1 MSKSV
6 ESPQQHP
13 SPLNRHLNTVLSKIP
28 PWLTNATPDLH
39 RALRQAG
46 ANRLFWYE
54 QARQSMPD
62 VTKALRQD
70 YVLHLAYQQELSE
83 ALKELPSL
91 EAFAEPLLVAAIKAR
106 FGLDV
111 DVRKTWL
118 FHARRI
124 QVDDSFVNASR
135 DALVQYQKSLKAATQ
150 TLLHAALQN
159 FESWETEPAG
169 MDLDKRQKAAIYD
182 RYPLDGLEMT
192 ATELAISPPAFAAL
206 CRELDLGGQYQKK
219 VDAFLNPPSRP
230 ESAPD
235 AATYNRRGLF
245 KRVEQ
250 STFRIQVHLAYLK
263 ADISQGMYN
272 ALLDI
277 SGNGRRVTLQGEPVT
292 ASFLRLWDIELTG
305 VVAIGKARDDA
316 DTEQSIV
323 VYIPDD
329 PLCPLKEYPSSA
341 AFTRTLRDRLL
352 QDGYLGFFQGLIPAR
367 QRAHLL
373 ATLDKCLRPL
383 VWNKDRSWYEQQVD
397 PNAKLHLRER
407 EFAEGMLTAITEQKA
422 AVLKDDALFHAVP
435 TADEDQKTFD
445 QRVHYFESLAMQAL
459 NAVGFVV
466 PPVGAVMMAV
476 AAAQLGA
483 EVFEGIDSWTRGEWE
498 QGWGYFMDVVENVA
512 LIAALG
518 AVHAEGDTPVVE
530 TITVETPS
538 FIEELKEVELP
549 EGGSRLWK
557 PDIAP
562 FAHDKVLPSA
572 VKPDEFGVYHY
583 QDKQWISV
591 EGKTYSVNRTPSGQL
606 RIEHP
611 TKAIGY
617 QPPLRSN
624 GAGAWIHPA
633 DQPLEWEGLKL
644 FRRLGHSA
652 EAFSDVTARRI
663 LQVSETHETVLRR
676 ALAENQRPPALLEDE
691 MRRFRIDEDI
701 QQHAQGAE
709 SGVDNKAL
717 FEARYR
723 AESVSREANAL
734 AITQRYPELPASIAD
749 ELVRAASTTELEAL
763 AQGRVPLRIAEEVR
777 VYQQQV
783 RLARAYEGLYLE
795 SVSNADT
802 DVLILHSLESL
813 PGWSAQ
819 LRLEVREGQFHG
831 GLIDAIGPADAAIR
845 KVLVRHLDGY
855 EVFDHQG
862 LGLHGRDDIFA
873 AMLHALPDAQRTALG
888 FPGVWDGPKLKL
900 AMQNAPLLSRSRLR
914 QFLKMQPAALGRTS
928 PMRMADG
935 RLGYPLSG
943 RGVLQGFIA
952 RETLLD
958 LIRTLG
964 LPNADVSAEQMLTAL
979 ESTGLTRQQIH
990 RRLVQ
995 LLDERMALDLSLNGW
1010 GEQSASVPDLEV
1022 RLISR
1027 ARVHEVIWRY
1037 WAETALP
1044 EISLPA
1050 MAPST
1055 PALRLQSIVLSD
1067 FPPALPDFFQERV
1080 TRLELI
1086 DISINRPHATL
1097 PDPVSRSVEQRLAL
1111 EAFFMRFPEVTSL
1124 EINRSAAQG
1133 PVNEP
1138 LVFQLPYLVAQSFPA
1153 LRSLRLINQNVSI
1166 SLLEVQSL
1174 SRLEHLQALDL
1185 SGNTVSFIPPTNLT
1199 SLRLRYLGL
1208 DNIGLE
1214 HWPAWLEGLESSS
1227 ITELSLRNNRISE
1240 IPWDLSANQTLAD
1253 QPTAILLQGNP
1264 LSRLTMM
1271 RTRLNEGP
1279 ASRFRFHLDLPPHL
1293 AAQIALLQDER
1304 LQLREAIDGWA
1315 QASTSS
1321 RPLSEETIELRRV
1334 IGEGLLEF
1342 WRTYSEGQTQSVLTL
1357 QGISLEDFPPRL
1369 PAFFYMRVR
1378 NLQLMRVCADA
1389 SRMNTFLASFPQL
1402 TSLEL
1407 TGRVEPM
1414 PALPGALRQL
1424 TRLTTLSLRDQ
1435 GRIIEQQDMAFFAE
1449 LPALGALDLSGNQ
1462 LGVISDVS
1470 TLRGRL
1476 SWLSLDNTGL
1486 TQWPNW
1492 VDTLLPMEG
1501 LTLDN
1506 NQLTELPEHI
1516 LQNPRNDVGQ
1526 TEIALRGN
1534 PLTHETMR
1542 RAHVS
1547 ERYHSSYTFA
1557 MDLPDDILQLSPE
1570 RHYSD
1575 SDSDSDGYESDSD
1588 SSGALHSPVAPPPP
1602 EEVPDVEQWLLV
1614 SVDANALHQ
1623 ELWQRLEERGDA
1635 SNLMALIGRLTQSA
1649 PYRNALT
1656 RVGFSERVWRVLET
1670 ADQSAD
1676 NRLLYN
1682 GIAQEALVQPETG
1695 FQTCH
1700 DGAWLVFNQIE
1711 IQMFIEQSL
1720 SQVPA
1725 EQRGQSLYR
1734 LTRRLYRLHEL
1745 DAVAREQ
1752 AGGRDEAEVRLAY
1765 RLRWASELDLPLPP
1779 SNMLYQ
1785 VHASIRSGELD
1796 AALARVQQGE
1806 HGEPFMRYAAERDFW
1821 VEYLREA
1828 YAERFEALKEDYLAR
1843 VVALP
1848 DRFPGQAIDE
1858 LGEEFAALKREYEA
1872 QELNLIRELTYREGF
1887 DHN

>member
-1 MSKSV
+1 MSESV
-6 ESPQQHP
+6 ESPQQHTSPP
-13 SPLNRHLNTVLSKIP
+13 SRHFNTVRSRVP
-28 PWLTNATPDLH
+28 SWLANATPDVH

-46 ANRLFWYE
+46 ANRLSWYE

-62 VTKALRQD
+62 VTEALRQD

-83 ALKELPSL
+83 ALNELPSL
-91 EAFAEPLLVAAIKAR
+91 QGFAEPLLVAAIKAR

-135 DALVQYQKSLKAATQ
+135 DPLVQYQQSLKAAMQ

-159 FESWETEPAG
+159 FEAWETEPAG
-169 MDLDKRQKAAIYD
+169 MDLNERQKAVIYD

-192 ATELAISPPAFAAL
+192 ATELAISPPDFAAL

-219 VDAFLNPPSRP
+219 VDAFLNPVSKPGD
-230 ESAPD
+230 APD
-235 AATYNRRGLF
+235 AATFNRRGLL
-245 KRVEQ
+245 KRVEAMA
-250 STFRIQVHLAYLK
+250 FRIQLHLARMK
-263 ADISQGMYN
+263 SDISESLYH
-272 ALLDI
+272 ALLQVGDNRTQV
-277 SGNGRRVTLQGEPVT
+277 SSQGQPVT
-292 ASFLRLWDIELTG
+292 TSFLRLWDIELTG

-316 DTEQSIV
+316 DSEQSIV
-323 VYIPDD
+323 VYIPND
-329 PLCPLKEYPSSA
+329 PLCPLKEYESSA
-341 AFTRTLRDRLL
+341 AFTRALRDRLL
-352 QDGYLGFFQGLIPAR
+352 QEGYLGFFQGLIPAR

-373 ATLDKCLRPL
+373 TTLDKCLRPL

-397 PNAKLHLRER
+397 PHAKLHLRER

-422 AVLKDDALFHAVP
+422 VVLKDDALFHAVP
-435 TADEDQKTFD
+435 TADEDQKTLA

-466 PPVGAVMMAV
+466 PAVGGVMMAV
-476 AAAQLGA
+476 AAAQLGT

-518 AVHAEGDTPVVE
+518 AVHAEGGTPVVE
-530 TITVETPS
+530 TMTVETPS

-549 EGGSRLWK
+549 DGGSRLWK

-562 FAHDKVLPSA
+562 FAHDTILPA
-572 VKPDEFGVYHY
+572 DLKPDEFGVYHH
-583 QDKQWISV
+583 QGKQWISV
-591 EGKTYSVNRTPSGQL
+591 EGKTYSVNRTPSGQW
-606 RIEHP
+606 RVEHP

-633 DQPLEWEGLKL
+633 DRPLEWEGLKL

-676 ALAENQRPPALLEDE
+676 ALAENRRPPALLEDE
-691 MRRFRIDEDI
+691 MRRFQIDEHI
-701 QQHAQGAE
+701 QQQAQDAQPD
-709 SGVDNKAL
+709 VDNKAL

-723 AESVSREANAL
+723 AESVTCETNAL

-749 ELVRAASTTELEAL
+749 ELVRAASTTEREAL
-763 AQGRVPLRIAEEVR
+763 AQGRVPMRIAEEVR

-802 DVLILHSLESL
+802 DVLILHALESL

-819 LRLEVREGQFHG
+819 VRLEVREGRFNG
-831 GLIDAIGPADAAIR
+831 ARVDAIGPVDAAIL
-845 KVLVRHLDGY
+845 KVLVRHFDGY
-855 EVFDHQG
+855 EAFDHQG
-862 LGLHGRDDIFA
+862 LELHGRDDLFA
-873 AMLHALPDAQRTALG
+873 AVLHALPDAQRTALG

-900 AMQNAPLLSRSRLR
+900 ALQNAPLLSRSRLR
-914 QFLKMQPAALGRTS
+914 QLLKMQPAAPGRTS
-928 PMRMADG
+928 PMRLADG

-943 RGVLQGFIA
+943 RGALQGFIA

-958 LIRTLG
+958 LIRALG
-964 LPNADVSAEQMLTAL
+964 LLNADVSAEQMLSAL
-979 ESTGLTRQQIH
+979 EGTGLTRQQIH
-990 RRLVQ
+990 QRLIQ
-995 LLDERMALDLSLNGW
+995 ILDERMALDVSLNAW
-1010 GEQSASVPDLEV
+1010 GDVSVGLPDAQERLAS
-1022 RLISR
+1022 RTRI
-1027 ARVHEVIWRY
+1027 HEAIWRY

-1044 EISLPA
+1044 EIALPA
-1050 MAPST
+1050 MT
-1055 PALRLQSIVLSD
+1055 PNTPVLRLQNIVLSD
-1067 FPPALPDFFQERV
+1067 FPPALPDFFQRRV
-1080 TRLELI
+1080 SQLELI
-1086 DISINRPHATL
+1086 DIAISRPVTSAAQ
-1097 PDPVSRSVEQRLAL
+1097 PVSRWVDQRLAL
-1111 EAFFMRFPEVTSL
+1111 EAFFIRFPDVTSL
-1124 EINRSAAQG
+1124 EISRTALGASG
-1133 PVNEP
+1133 NEP
-1138 LVFQLPYLVAQSFPA
+1138 LVFQLPYLVAQSFPS
-1153 LRSLRLINQNVSI
+1153 LRSLRLVNQNISI

-1174 SRLEHLQALDL
+1174 SRLDHLQSLDL

-1199 SLRLRYLGL
+1199 SLRLRYLRL
-1208 DNIGLE
+1208 DNIGLQ
-1214 HWPAWLEGLESSS
+1214 HWPAWLEGLESST

-1240 IPWDLSANQTLAD
+1240 IPWDLAANQTAAD
-1253 QPTAILLQGNP
+1253 SPTTIALQGNP

-1271 RTRLNEGP
+1271 RIGLNEGP
-1279 ASRFRFHLDLPPHL
+1279 GSRFRLHLDLPPHL
-1293 AAQIALLQDER
+1293 AAHIAVLQQER
-1304 LQLREAIDGWA
+1304 LQLREAIDIWT
-1315 QASTSS
+1315 QASSSS

-1342 WRTYSEGQTQSVLTL
+1342 WRSYSEGQTQSVLTL
-1357 QGISLEDFPPRL
+1357 QGISLENFPPRL

-1378 NLQLMRVCADA
+1378 NLQLIRVSADA
-1389 SRMNTFLASFPQL
+1389 SRMNTFLSSFPQL

-1407 TGRVEPM
+1407 TGRVEPE
-1414 PALPGALRQL
+1414 PALPSALRQL
-1424 TRLTTLSLRDQ
+1424 TRLNTLSLRDQ
-1435 GRIIEQQDMAFFAE
+1435 GRTIEQQDMAFFAG

-1462 LGVISDVS
+1462 LGVITDVS
-1470 TLRGRL
+1470 GLRGRL

-1486 TQWPNW
+1486 TQWPDW
-1492 VDTLLPMEG
+1492 VDALLPMEG

-1547 ERYHSSYTFA
+1547 ERYHGSYAFA
-1557 MDLPDDILQLSPE
+1557 MDLPDDIQQLSPE
-1570 RHYSD
+1570 RHD
-1575 SDSDSDGYESDSD
+1575 SDSDSDDYESDSD
-1588 SSGALHSPVAPPPP
+1588 SSGALHSPVAAPPP
-1602 EEVPDVEQWLLV
+1602 EEVPDVEQWLLG
-1614 SVDANALHQ
+1614 SVDENAQHQ
-1623 ELWQRLEERGDA
+1623 ALWQRLNERGDA
-1635 SNLMALIGRLTQSA
+1635 PNLMALIGRLTQSA

-1656 RVGFSERVWRVLET
+1656 RVGFSERVWRVLEA
-1670 ADQSAD
+1670 ADQSAE

-1725 EQRGQSLYR
+1725 ELRGQSLYR

-1745 DAVAREQ
+1745 DAVALEQ

-1765 RLRWASELDLPLPP
+1765 RLRWATELDLPLPP

-1785 VHASIRSGELD
+1785 VHASIRPGELD

-1806 HGEPFMRYAAERDFW
+1806 HGEPFMRYAAQRDFW

-1828 YAERFEALKEDYLAR
+1828 YAERFETLKQDYLAR

-1887 DHN
+1887 DQN

>member
-1 MSKSV
+1 MSESV
-6 ESPQQHP
+6 ESPQQHTSPP
-13 SPLNRHLNTVLSKIP
+13 SRHLNTILSKVP
-28 PWLTNATPDLH
+28 PWLTNAAPDLH

-46 ANRLFWYE
+46 ANRLSWYE

-62 VTKALRQD
+62 VTEALRQD
-70 YVLHLAYQQELSE
+70 HVLHLAYQQELSE

-91 EAFAEPLLVAAIKAR
+91 EAFAEPLLVAAIKER
-106 FGLDV
+106 FGLEV

-124 QVDDSFVNASR
+124 QVDDSFANASR
-135 DALVQYQKSLKAATQ
+135 DPLVQYQKSLKAATQ

-159 FESWETEPAG
+159 FESWETESAG
-169 MDLDKRQKAAIYD
+169 MDLDRRQKAAIYD
-182 RYPLDGLEMT
+182 RYPLNGLEMT

-219 VDAFLNPPSRP
+219 VDAFLNPVSSPGD
-230 ESAPD
+230 APD
-235 AATYNRRGLF
+235 AATFNRRGLL
-245 KRVEQ
+245 KRVEA
-250 STFRIQVHLAYLK
+250 SAFRIQLHLARMK
-263 ADISQGMYN
+263 SDISEDIYG
-272 ALLDI
+272 ALLQA
-277 SGNGRRVTLQGEPVT
+277 SGNHSQVSSRGQPVT
-292 ASFLRLWDIELTG
+292 MSFLRLWDIELTG

-316 DTEQSIV
+316 DSEQSVV

-329 PLCPLKEYPSSA
+329 PLCPLKEYESSA

-352 QDGYLGFFQGLIPAR
+352 QEGYLAFFQGLMPAR

-373 ATLDKCLRPL
+373 TTLDKCLRPL
-383 VWNKDRSWYEQQVD
+383 VWNKDRGWYEQQVD
-397 PNAKLHLRER
+397 PNARLHLREHV
-407 EFAEGMLTAITEQKA
+407 FANGMLTAITEQKA

-445 QRVHYFESLAMQAL
+445 QRVHYFESLAVQAL

-518 AVHAEGDTPVVE
+518 AVHAEGGTPVVE
-530 TITVETPS
+530 TITVQTPS

-549 EGGSRLWK
+549 DGASRLWK

-562 FAHDKVLPSA
+562 FAHDTILPA
-572 VKPDEFGVYHY
+572 DLKPDEFGVYHAHG
-583 QDKQWISV
+583 KQWISV
-591 EGKTYSVNRTPSGQL
+591 EGRTYSVNRSSSGQL

-611 TKAIGY
+611 TKTIGY

-691 MRRFRIDEDI
+691 MRRFQIDEDI
-701 QQHAQGAE
+701 QQQAQGAAP
-709 SGVDNKAL
+709 GTDNTAL

-734 AITQRYPELPASIAD
+734 AITQRYPELPVSIAD

-763 AQGRVPLRIAEEVR
+763 AHGRVPLRMAEEVR

-795 SVSNADT
+795 SVRNADT
-802 DVLILHSLESL
+802 DVLIFHALESL
-813 PGWSAQ
+813 PGWPLE
-819 LRLEVREGQFHG
+819 LRLEVREGRFNG
-831 GLIDAIGPADAAIR
+831 VPVDAVGPVDAAIH
-845 KVLVRHLDGY
+845 KVLVRHIDGY
-855 EVFDHQG
+855 EAFDHQG

-873 AMLHALPDAQRTALG
+873 AVLHALPDAQRTALG

-900 AMQNAPLLSRSRLR
+900 AIQNAPLLSRSRLR
-914 QFLKMQPAALGRTS
+914 QLLKMQPATPGRPS
-928 PMRMADG
+928 PMRLADG

-943 RGVLQGFIA
+943 RGAQQGFIA
-952 RETLLD
+952 RDTLLD

-964 LPNADVSAEQMLTAL
+964 LLSANVSAEQMLSAL
-979 ESTGLTRQQIH
+979 EGTGLARQQIH
-990 RRLVQ
+990 QRLIQ
-995 LLDERMALDLSLNGW
+995 ILDERMALDVSLNAW
-1010 GEQSASVPDLEV
+1010 GDLSALSADPEGQFV
-1022 RLISR
+1022 SR
-1027 ARVHEVIWRY
+1027 TRVHEAIWRY
-1037 WAETALP
+1037 WAQTALP
-1044 EISLPA
+1044 EITLTAVGPNR
-1050 MAPST
+1050 
-1055 PALRLQSIVLSD
+1055 PALRLQNIVLSD

-1080 TRLELI
+1080 SQLELI
-1086 DISINRPHATL
+1086 NVAIDRPVATM
-1097 PDPVSRSVEQRLAL
+1097 PVPVSRWVDHRLAL
-1111 EAFFMRFPEVTSL
+1111 EAFFGRFPEVTSL
-1124 EINRSAAQG
+1124 EINRTDASVMG
-1133 PVNEP
+1133 SEP

-1174 SRLEHLQALDL
+1174 SRLEHLESLDL

-1199 SLRLRYLGL
+1199 GLRLRYLGL
-1208 DNIGLE
+1208 NSIGLE
-1214 HWPAWLEGLESSS
+1214 HWPAWLDGLESSS
-1227 ITELSLRNNRISE
+1227 ITEVSLRNNRISE
-1240 IPWDLSANQTLAD
+1240 IPWEVLARQASAD
-1253 QPTAILLQGNP
+1253 QQTTISLQGNP

-1271 RTRLNEGP
+1271 RIRLNEGP
-1279 ASRFRFHLDLPPHL
+1279 GSRFRFHLDVPPHL
-1293 AAQIALLQDER
+1293 AAHIAVLQQER
-1304 LQLREAIDGWA
+1304 QQLQEAIAHWSE
-1315 QASTSS
+1315 ASSS
-1321 RPLSEETIELRRV
+1321 TQPLSEATVEVRRV

-1342 WRTYSEGQTQSVLTL
+1342 WRTYSEGQTQSVLSL
-1357 QGISLEDFPPRL
+1357 QGISLDDFPLRL
-1369 PAFFYMRVR
+1369 PAFFYVRVR
-1378 NLQLMRVCADA
+1378 NLQLIRVSADA

-1407 TGRVEPM
+1407 TGRVEPV
-1414 PALPGALRQL
+1414 PALPAALQQL
-1424 TRLTTLSLRDQ
+1424 TRLSTLSLRDQ
-1435 GRIIEQQDMAFFAE
+1435 GRIIDQQDMAFFAG

-1462 LGVISDVS
+1462 VGAISDVS
-1470 TLRGRL
+1470 RLRGRL

-1486 TQWPNW
+1486 TQWPDW
-1492 VDTLLPMEG
+1492 VDALLPMEG
-1501 LTLDN
+1501 LTLDH
-1506 NQLTELPEHI
+1506 NQLTELPERI
-1516 LQNPRNDVGQ
+1516 LRNPRNDVGQ

-1547 ERYHSSYTFA
+1547 ERYHGSYTFA
-1557 MDLPDDILQLSPE
+1557 MDLPDDIQQLSPE
-1570 RHYSD
+1570 RHD
-1575 SDSDSDGYESDSD
+1575 SDSDSDDYETDSD
-1588 SSGALHSPVAPPPP
+1588 SSGALHSPVAPLP
-1602 EEVPDVEQWLLV
+1602 EEVPDVEQWLLG
-1614 SVDANALHQ
+1614 SVDENAQHQ
-1623 ELWQRLEERGDA
+1623 ALWQRLDERGDA

-1656 RVGFSERVWRVLET
+1656 RVGFSERVWRVLERS
-1670 ADQSAD
+1670 DQAEE

-1725 EQRGQSLYR
+1725 ELRGQSLYR

-1765 RLRWASELDLPLPP
+1765 RLRWATELDLPLPP

-1785 VHASIRSGELD
+1785 VHASIRPGELD

-1806 HGEPFMRYAAERDFW
+1806 HGEPFMRYAVERDFW

-1887 DHN
+1887 DQN